1 MLSDKPDAVP
11 LVLLHGW
18 PGIFI
23 VMRLFAFTKR
33 SIGSF
38 LEFLPILSIM
48 RKEYNASSL
57 PYHLIVPSMPGYTFS
72 SPPPIDRDLRIE
84 DLARIFDKLMVGLGF
99 ADGYVVQGGDIG
111 SKVGRIMAAKHDSCK
126 GDITNH
132 SFFLASAN
140 YLFKAIHRERYCTH
154 VPLLFEI

>member
-1 MLSDKPDAVP
+1 MVSNTRFTSLPCYPINRMLCHLSCCMDGQVSS
-11 LVLLHGW
+11 LC
-18 PGIFI
+18 
-23 VMRLFAFTKR
+23 VMCLFAFTKR

-48 RKEYNASSL
+48 RKEYNASTL
-57 PYHLIVPSMPGYTFS
+57 PYHLIAPSMPGYTFS

-132 SFFLASAN
+132 SFFFASAN
-140 YLFKAIHRERYCTH
+140 YSFQSHSS
-154 VPLLFEI
+154 